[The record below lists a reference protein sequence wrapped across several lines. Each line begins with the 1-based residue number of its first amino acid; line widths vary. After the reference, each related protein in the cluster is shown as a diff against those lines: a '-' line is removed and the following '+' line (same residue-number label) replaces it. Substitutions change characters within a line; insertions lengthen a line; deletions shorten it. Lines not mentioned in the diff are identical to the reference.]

1 RLTDNLRLMP
11 MRSKQTNT
19 KIDRFS
25 FMFRECCCSDG
36 RNPVGRLL
44 SGHATKYYIGGRAAS
59 ILTQDTVARASPPVF
74 TVAASD
80 YSPVEHSVRNTGG
93 TLIIRRVEHSVRN
106 TGGTPVPRLN
116 YFWKTRLS
124 TTTVPLTGRHWLQP
138 TVMFTAVSF

>member
-1 RLTDNLRLMP
+1 MLIVTVGPSARLTDNLRLMP

-59 ILTQDTVARASPPVF
+59 ILTQDTVARASPPV
-74 TVAASD
+74 
-80 YSPVEHSVRNTGG
+80 
-93 TLIIRRVEHSVRN
+93 IIR
-106 TGGTPVPRLN
+106 
-116 YFWKTRLS
+116 RLS
-124 TTTVPLTGRHWLQP
+124 TTYATRAGR
-138 TVMFTAVSF
+138 